1 MMRLKK
7 FFLCMTCFLLMTAAG
22 TANAYDLKE
31 ISLHEFDGVYFGNAQ
46 DDNAKTGVTVVIFPK
61 GVRCGVDISG
71 GAPASRETPV
81 INPTTAPTPVNA
93 IVLSGGSAYGLAASD
108 GVMNWLEE
116 KKIGFY
122 TGAALAPIVVQ
133 SCIYDLAKLQLVIRS

>member
-1 MMRLKK
+1 
-7 FFLCMTCFLLMTAAG
+7 MTAA
-22 TANAYDLKE
+22 AYDLKE

-46 DDNAKTGVTVVIFPK
+46 DDNAKTGVTVAIFPK

-71 GAPASRETPV
+71 GGPASRETPV

-108 GVMNWLEE
+108 GVMNWLRHRRGTCPYRRA
-116 KKIGFY
+116 KSHLRFGLRLCDNSSRWVVRR
-122 TGAALAPIVVQ
+122 ARRLIVM
-133 SCIYDLAKLQLVIRS
+133 KNF